1 MLLLWLCSFNLWRMQ
16 SELTWTLVLQLC
28 SRSDQCQQ
36 PRTVIW
42 GCCEKQKRERIQ
54 HSGLVHLLQQPLLL
68 VRLSS
73 REWERLNWKLF
84 MLTWEK
90 SHIGLI
96 FHHQILFSTVHLKK
110 RLECI
115 WIFFCNKANS
125 NYVLSCHLQTDGVKC
140 TSTQTQTVTCRVGY
154 PALKKAQEVSA
165 RGKKS

>member
-1 MLLLWLCSFNLWRMQ
+1 MTHAKWTNMNSCVAALLPLWSVPTTKNCHLRLLWKTKKRTHTTLRSCPLTPATSTTRPSFLPWVRKA
-16 SELTWTLVLQLC
+16 QLKAVYVDMRKE
-28 SRSDQCQQ
+28 SYR
-36 PRTVIW
+36 P
-42 GCCEKQKRERIQ
+42 
-54 HSGLVHLLQQPLLL
+54 
-68 VRLSS
+68 
-73 REWERLNWKLF
+73 N
-84 MLTWEK
+84 
-90 SHIGLI
+90 
-96 FHHQILFSTVHLKK
+96 FSTVHLKK